1 MWCVLLQC
9 EQLLVELELE
19 LWRRALLLKILKGH
33 FVHSYNVD
41 CIPCPS
47 KTFQRWQKLAEQEA
61 GTSNQNEH
69 FRFWRKSL
77 RLLVREKKMKTYKNL
92 IEKALSDEIM
102 DEAFR
107 VAIKRKRLRPDVS
120 RIINNY
126 EKTKEKLKEFILTG
140 EFTPFVHKAV
150 IINDG
155 FKLKKRAIIQPFF
168 SPNRPEQ
175 WIQHIV
181 VQVLKP
187 IFMRG
192 MYEFSC
198 GSVPGRGVHYGKKYI
213 EKFLKNNPKSAKYV
227 LKLDIHHF
235 YENVSVDLIKERLNR
250 TIKDEKMLKLIYFV
264 LDSNIGVFK
273 DSGEI
278 FRPGLPIGF
287 YTSQWFANWFLQPLD
302 HYIKEELKAAFY
314 VRYMDDIVIFGSN
327 KRKLHKDFIKIQ
339 EYLKTI
345 RLEVK
350 GNWQVFRFDYIDK
363 NGKRQ
368 GRPVD
373 FMGFKF
379 YRDKTTIRK
388 TIFLRACRLAR
399 RLKKK
404 MKISWYDAC
413 RLLSYLGWF
422 CATDTF
428 AAYKRY
434 IEPCVN
440 VDACKIIVSKHSTK
454 EEKCKSNTQTHKVQ
468 QDRSK

>member
-1 MWCVLLQC
+1 
-9 EQLLVELELE
+9 
-19 LWRRALLLKILKGH
+19 
-33 FVHSYNVD
+33 
-41 CIPCPS
+41 
-47 KTFQRWQKLAEQEA
+47 
-61 GTSNQNEH
+61 
-69 FRFWRKSL
+69 
-77 RLLVREKKMKTYKNL
+77 MKTYKNL

-198 GSVPGRGVHYGKKYI
+198 GSVPGRSVHYGKKYI

-302 HYIKEELKAAFY
+302 HYIKEELKADFY
-314 VRYMDDIVIFGSN
+314 MRYMDDIVIFGSN
-327 KRKLHKDFIKIQ
+327 KRKLHKDFLKIQ

-404 MKISWYDAC
+404 KNISWYDSC
-413 RLLSYLGWF
+413 RLLSYLGMVLF
-422 CATDTF
+422 
-428 AAYKRY
+428 KRY
-434 IEPCVN
+434 I
-440 VDACKIIVSKHSTK
+440 
-454 EEKCKSNTQTHKVQ
+454 Q
-468 QDRSK
+468 RL